1 MFVNC
6 SHYLIHSE
14 TSIHRIVFSHTF
26 ENEIF
31 VENIADIQ
39 ECVTYSVSFELYG
52 WKEDI
57 F

>member
-52 WKEDI
+52 
-57 F
+57 